1 MNEVARYDELPE
13 VSKSVIKF
21 LIEKEFKWAE
31 KCFDMEG
38 EIKKPFERFFISFIN
53 QVLKGQKEITL
64 TAPNTLT
71 GVRGLIYFCNALDL
85 IRYLI
90 EVHEENNFVA
100 LTFKMNANAKSMHAA
115 RNVIARY
122 EK

>member
-1 MNEVARYDELPE
+1 MIR
-13 VSKSVIKF
+13 F
-21 LIEKEFKWAE
+21 LIKHQFAWAE
-31 KCFDMEG
+31 KCFDREG
-38 EIKKPFERFFISFIN
+38 EIKKPFEPFFASFIN

-64 TAPNTLT
+64 STPNTLT
-71 GVRGLIYFCNALDL
+71 GVRGLIYFSKSLDL

-122 EK
+122 VK

>member
-1 MNEVARYDELPE
+1 MIR
-13 VSKSVIKF
+13 F
-21 LIEKEFKWAE
+21 LIKQEFAWVE
-31 KCFDMEG
+31 KCFDREG
-38 EIKKPFERFFISFIN
+38 EIKKPFERYFASFIN
-53 QVLKGQKEITL
+53 QVLKGQKTITL
-64 TAPNTLT
+64 IAPNTLT
-71 GVRGLIYFCNALDL
+71 GVRSLIYFSNGLDL

-90 EVHEENNFVA
+90 EVHEESNVVA

>member
-1 MNEVARYDELPE
+1 MIR
-13 VSKSVIKF
+13 F
-21 LIEKEFKWAE
+21 LIKQNFAYAE
-31 KCFDMEG
+31 KCFDKEG
-38 EIKKPFERFFISFIN
+38 EIKKPFESFFASFIT
-53 QVLKGQKEITL
+53 QVLKNQKEITL

-71 GVRGLIYFCNALDL
+71 GVRSLIYFSKSLDL

-90 EVHEENNFVA
+90 EVHEESNVVA

-122 EK
+122 KK

>member
-1 MNEVARYDELPE
+1 M
-13 VSKSVIKF
+13 IKF

-38 EIKKPFERFFISFIN
+38 EIKKPFERFFASFIN

-71 GVRGLIYFCNALDL
+71 GVRSLIYFSKALDL

-90 EVHEENNFVA
+90 EVHEESNVVA

-122 EK
+122 QK

>member
-1 MNEVARYDELPE
+1 MIR
-13 VSKSVIKF
+13 F
-21 LIEKEFKWAE
+21 LIKQQFAWAE
-31 KCFDMEG
+31 KCFDMNG
-38 EIKKPFERFFISFIN
+38 EIKKPFEPYFASFIN

-64 TAPNTLT
+64 RAPNTLT
-71 GVRGLIYFCNALDL
+71 GVRGLIYFSKALDL

-90 EVHEENNFVA
+90 EVHEESNVVA
-100 LTFKMNANAKSMHAA
+100 LTFKMNANAKSMRGA

>member
-1 MNEVARYDELPE
+1 MIR
-13 VSKSVIKF
+13 F
-21 LIEKEFKWAE
+21 LIKQQFAWAN
-31 KCFDMEG
+31 KCFDREG
-38 EIKKPFERFFISFIN
+38 EIKKPFERFFASFIN

-64 TAPNTLT
+64 RAPNTLT
-71 GVRGLIYFCNALDL
+71 GVRSIIYFSKALDL

-90 EVHEENNFVA
+90 EVHEEKNIVA
-100 LTFKMNANAKSMHAA
+100 LTFKMNANAKSMNAA

>member
-1 MNEVARYDELPE
+1 MIR
-13 VSKSVIKF
+13 F
-21 LIEKEFKWAE
+21 LIKQHFAWAE

-38 EIKKPFERFFISFIN
+38 EIKKPFERYFASFIN
-53 QVLKGQKEITL
+53 QVLKDQKTITL
-64 TAPNTLT
+64 SAPNTLI
-71 GVRGLIYFCNALDL
+71 GVRSLIYFSKTLDL

-122 EK
+122 KK

>member
-1 MNEVARYDELPE
+1 MIR
-13 VSKSVIKF
+13 F
-21 LIEKEFKWAE
+21 LIKQNFAYAE
-31 KCFDMEG
+31 KCFDRKG
-38 EIKKPFERFFISFIN
+38 EIKKPFERFFSSFIN
-53 QVLKGQKEITL
+53 QVLKSQKEITL

-71 GVRGLIYFCNALDL
+71 GVRGLIYFCKALDL

-90 EVHEENNFVA
+90 EVHEEKNFVT

-115 RNVIARY
+115 RNVIAMY

>member
-1 MNEVARYDELPE
+1 MIR
-13 VSKSVIKF
+13 F
-21 LIEKEFKWAE
+21 LIKQQFAWAE
-31 KCFDMEG
+31 KCFDMNG
-38 EIKKPFERFFISFIN
+38 EIKKPFEPYFASFIN
-53 QVLKGQKEITL
+53 QVLKGKKEITL
-64 TAPNTLT
+64 RAPNNLT
-71 GVRGLIYFCNALDL
+71 GVRGLIYFSNGLDL

>member
-1 MNEVARYDELPE
+1 MIR
-13 VSKSVIKF
+13 F
-21 LIEKEFKWAE
+21 LIKQNFAWAE
-31 KCFDMEG
+31 KCFDREG
-38 EIKKPFERFFISFIN
+38 EIKKPFERYFASFIN
-53 QVLKGQKEITL
+53 QVLKGQKTL
-64 TAPNTLT
+64 TLRAPNTLT
-71 GVRGLIYFCNALDL
+71 GVQGLIYFSKCLDL

-90 EVHEENNFVA
+90 EVHEERNVVA

>member
-1 MNEVARYDELPE
+1 MIR
-13 VSKSVIKF
+13 F
-21 LIEKEFKWAE
+21 LIKQEFAWAE
-31 KCFDMEG
+31 KCFDRDG
-38 EIKKPFERFFISFIN
+38 EIKKPFERFFSSFIN
-53 QVLKGQKEITL
+53 QELKGKKEITL

-71 GVRGLIYFCNALDL
+71 GVRGLIYFSNSLDL

-90 EVHEENNFVA
+90 EVHEANNFVV

-122 EK
+122 EI